1 MLSILK
7 DNICMLFLSLISY
20 IEDKESNIFVE
31 KSRKK
36 NIIVIL
42 FFFWIIIFAEFLIV
56 MNNF

>member
-36 NIIVIL
+36 NIIVI

>member
-1 MLSILK
+1 
-7 DNICMLFLSLISY
+7 MLFLSLISY

-42 FFFWIIIFAEFLIV
+42 FFFE
-56 MNNF
+56 